1 MVAKPG
7 AADWLA
13 PREDFLQVQAQPKQ
27 QQYRLR
33 KWGRSEEFATW
44 LDEGA
49 LPSLSMKQA
58 LFLYSASGGARRQEF
73 NSNTI
78 EEVRESLDFL
88 LYDTVKLE
96 GRFQECAADGGAY
109 KLAGTGKEFVSYLLC
124 IRNPALLAVWNSNA
138 ERAFRKLQVP
148 TELTRKGPLGVA
160 YMDLLEA
167 ASSMCRRLG
176 LADFRALDEFS
187 YSVTRPVRRGGD

>member
-1 MVAKPG
+1 MAAKPG
-7 AADWLA
+7 AVDWVAL
-13 PREDFLQVQAQPKQ
+13 RESFLQVQAQPKQ
-27 QQYRLR
+27 LEYRR
-33 KWGRSEEFATW
+33 RRWGWTQEFAAW
-44 LDEGA
+44 VDQGS

-58 LFLYSASGGARRQEF
+58 LFLYSASGGARRRDF

-124 IRNPALLAVWNSNA
+124 IRNPALFAVWNSNA

-148 TELTRKGPLGVA
+148 TEQLRKGPLGIA

-167 ASSMCRRLG
+167 SSLMRQRLR
-176 LADFRALDEFS
+176 LADFRALDEFW
-187 YSVTRPVRRGGD
+187 YSITRPVRRGGD